1 MQQAIHFINGQWVA
15 GEGSPI
21 TSVDPT
27 KNQTFWRGQAASGT
41 QVDSALNA
49 ARAALP
55 QWSAKTVEETWIK
68 VLKKDL
74 KALI

>member
-27 KNQTFWRGQAASGT
+27 KNQTFWRGQAASAT

-55 QWSAKTVEETWIK
+55 QWSAKTVEERLSLIK
-68 VLKKDL
+68 EFA
-74 KALI
+74 ALLD